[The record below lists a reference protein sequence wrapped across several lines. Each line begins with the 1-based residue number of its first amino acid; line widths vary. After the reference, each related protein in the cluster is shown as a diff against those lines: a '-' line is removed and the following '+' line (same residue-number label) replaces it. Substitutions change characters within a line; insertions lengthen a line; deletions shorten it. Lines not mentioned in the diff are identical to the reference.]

1 MGLERCKGAKFPCL
15 PKKQKALVLLNNAVR
30 RLVPGETQDKLRA
43 LAAEPDFQQ
52 SPAYAAFC
60 ESLCRDVLLDARR
73 QLAFKSPSH
82 ARTLEKLVAHPET
95 LYHESVLSPH
105 GVYTFPLLF
114 GLRVTDQ
121 GVWNALLVV
130 LRLIRRTPSL
140 EDLSVVQQYF
150 DKFLCEL
157 AQEA

>member
-1 MGLERCKGAKFPCL
+1 MFAK
-15 PKKQKALVLLNNAVR
+15 KAKSTALVLLNNAVR
-30 RLVPGETQDKLRA
+30 RLVPGEAQDKLRA
-43 LAAEPDFQQ
+43 LAAEPDFPQ

-114 GLRVTDQ
+114 GLLFFSLT
-121 GVWNALLVV
+121 
-130 LRLIRRTPSL
+130 RRTPSL

>member
-1 MGLERCKGAKFPCL
+1 MFAK
-15 PKKQKALVLLNNAVR
+15 KAKSTALVLLNDAVR
-30 RLVPGETQDKLRA
+30 RLMPGKNQEQLRA
-43 LAAEPDFQQ
+43 LSAAPDFQQ

-60 ESLCRDVLLDARR
+60 QALCRDVLLDVRR

-82 ARTLEKLVAHPET
+82 ARTLEKLVARPEL
-95 LYHESVLSPH
+95 LYHESVLSQH

-114 GLRVTDQ
+114 GLLFFSLT
-121 GVWNALLVV
+121 
-130 LRLIRRTPSL
+130 RRTPAL

-157 AQEA
+157 AQQA

>member
-1 MGLERCKGAKFPCL
+1 MPYHTRQQAVLRCLEQRREESLSAAEL
-15 PKKQKALVLLNNAVR
+15 AEELR
-30 RLVPGETQDKLRA
+30 RLGCAVG
-43 LAAEPDFQQ
+43 LATI
-52 SPAYAAFC
+52 Y
-60 ESLCRDVLLDARR
+60 R
-73 QLAFKSPSH
+73 Q
-82 ARTLEKLVAHPET
+82 LEKLVAHPET

-114 GLRVTDQ
+114 GLLFFSLT
-121 GVWNALLVV
+121 
-130 LRLIRRTPSL
+130 RRTPSL

>member
-1 MGLERCKGAKFPCL
+1 MFAK
-15 PKKQKALVLLNNAVR
+15 KAKSTALVLLNDAVR
-30 RLVPGETQDKLRA
+30 RLMPGKNQDQLRA
-43 LAAEPDFQQ
+43 LSTAPDFQQ

-60 ESLCRDVLLDARR
+60 ESLCRDVLLDVRR

-82 ARTLEKLVAHPET
+82 ARTLERLVAHPEL

-105 GVYTFPLLF
+105 GVYTFTLLF
-114 GLRVTDQ
+114 GLLFFSLT
-121 GVWNALLVV
+121 
-130 LRLIRRTPSL
+130 RRTPSL